1 MQDIQRKKS
10 KVINLRGKGKKP
22 IQVGKS
28 VKVVVEEPK
37 ETEKIEPAKPKDWI
51 GGEFPCIDC
60 GLKEAIELGRCR
72 NCDTQH
78 QEVVKRL
85 DSRPIG
91 PSVERPPVQATY
103 RKEVS
108 QGVIVTIQSLEPL
121 R

>member
-22 IQVGKS
+22 VQGKS
-28 VKVVVEEPK
+28 VKVIIEEPK
-37 ETEKIEPAKPKDWI
+37 ETEKIELAKPKEWI
-51 GGEFPCIDC
+51 GGEFPCVDC
-60 GLKEAIELGRCR
+60 GTKSAIELGRCQS
-72 NCDTQH
+72 CDTQH

-85 DSRPIG
+85 DSHPRAQQL
-91 PSVERPPVQATY
+91 ERPPVQATY